1 MPAVAFRIHFNSRN
15 STEAVH
21 DMSMSSTARISS
33 FIQFDPQESFER
45 EYFISHTSLK
55 RYRAAVIIAI
65 VAPLVVLTLP
75 IYIAWSLA
83 DRDSNKAVGAALTV
97 ISLIPSA
104 GLFLYFMLRKLR
116 ISYGYATLTNK
127 RIIYYE
133 YNVHPAVN
141 YHFVKSLYL
150 SDITAAQFNVER
162 TFFRKSFLMALYTEF
177 KALAVGGKSWQG
189 ILKIFSKS
197 QHLEPGPDAL
207 EFVQAMSGQIAHR
220 QFEPQWSSHTA

>member
-1 MPAVAFRIHFNSRN
+1 MPSRRQPLA
-15 STEAVH
+15 SAIDH
-21 DMSMSSTARISS
+21 MSISSPSRISS
-33 FIQFDPQESFER
+33 FIQFDPQETFDR

-55 RYRAAVIIAI
+55 RFRAGAIAAI
-65 VAPLVVLTLP
+65 VAPLIVLTLP
-75 IYIAWSLA
+75 VYIAWSMQERDA
-83 DRDSNKAVGAALTV
+83 DKAVGAILTV
-97 ISLIPSA
+97 IFLIPSA
-104 GLFLYFMLRKLR
+104 VVFLYFLHRKPR

-133 YNVHPAVN
+133 YNAHPAVN

-150 SDITAAQFNVER
+150 SDITAAQFKVER

>member
-1 MPAVAFRIHFNSRN
+1 
-15 STEAVH
+15 
-21 DMSMSSTARISS
+21 MSISATNRISS
-33 FIQFDPQESFER
+33 FIQFDPQETFER

-55 RYRAAVIIAI
+55 RFRAGAIAAILLVFVWFTIPAWIWWMNTGHGGPESEQAVAS
-65 VAPLVVLTLP
+65 VVLVV
-75 IYIAWSLA
+75 
-83 DRDSNKAVGAALTV
+83 
-97 ISLIPSA
+97 SLIPTA
-104 GLFLYFMLRKLR
+104 GLFLYFLLRKPR
-116 ISYGYATLTNK
+116 VSYGYATLTNK

-133 YNVHPAVN
+133 YNAHPAVN

-150 SDITAAQFNVER
+150 SDITAAQFKVER

-220 QFEPQWSSHTA
+220 QFEPLWSSHTA